1 MSSGG
6 RTRRIWFSCNVNDN
20 MVNFDVPRCSKVCA
34 ATSRELKPGEWFHS
48 VLLIDK
54 GEIKRLDY
62 SQDGWEGP
70 PADETMELIGHWKSR
85 LPMANDN
92 KAKLAPND
100 ILLNLFDQLADEP
113 DKREMRYVLVL
124 LLIRRRILRL
134 EKEETDAASG
144 GKTMLV
150 YCPKREA
157 SYHVPVENP
166 SDEQIEQMQETLT
179 SLLYAG

>member
-1 MSSGG
+1 
-6 RTRRIWFSCNVNDN
+6 
-20 MVNFDVPRCSKVCA
+20 MVNYDVPRCSKVCA
-34 ATSRELKPGEWFHS
+34 STNRELKPGERFHS
-48 VLLIDK
+48 VLMVEG

-70 PADETMELIGHWKSR
+70 PVGDSVDVIGHWKSR
-85 LPMANDN
+85 LPSPNET

-100 ILLNLFDQLADEP
+100 ILLNLFDQLVDEP

-124 LLIRRRILRL
+124 LLIRRRIFRL

-144 GKTMLV
+144 RKTMTV

-157 SYHVPVENP
+157 TYHVPVDDPTE
-166 SDEQIEQMQETLT
+166 EQIERMQETLT